1 MVIWDVVITPYS
13 EISET
18 ECPSCSLETLAT
30 QDVLWSSS
38 IFAVL
43 VHWATH
49 SAPSDVK
56 GLATLLSPSITLET
70 VSSLIKWVASGQCR
84 CDMFSK
90 ADVWGYRARGHFT
103 LRLLT

>member
-18 ECPSCSLETLAT
+18 ECPSCRYLETLAT
-30 QDVLWSSS
+30 QGVLWSSF

-70 VSSLIKWVASGQCR
+70 IYSLIKWVASGQC
-84 CDMFSK
+84 K
-90 ADVWGYRARGHFT
+90 YV
-103 LRLLT
+103 